1 MEIVVPLVEQASKSG
16 QMQLEGERKEIA
28 PTTRP
33 VQVTKKTHFTNKMLG
48 MLLCIHTMHVNI
60 YNIY

>member
-16 QMQLEGERKEIA
+16 QMQLEDERKKIA

-33 VQVTKKTHFTNKMLG
+33 VQVTKKTHFTSKMLG
-48 MLLCIHTMHVNI
+48 ILLFEAHI
-60 YNIY
+60 